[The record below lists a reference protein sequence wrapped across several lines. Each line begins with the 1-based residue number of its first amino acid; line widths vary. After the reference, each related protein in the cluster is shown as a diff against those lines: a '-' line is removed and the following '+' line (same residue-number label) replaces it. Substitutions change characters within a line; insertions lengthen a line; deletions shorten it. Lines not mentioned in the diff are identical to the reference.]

1 MSLQMDPP
9 APPARRSNVT
19 SCDLHPDEAFT
30 GFCAAC
36 LRERLAGLEASA
48 AAASAPGRKSTSA
61 IRSLFARPFV
71 AGGGSSAAGA
81 ATEPPDLRRC
91 KSFSCGRGGDVLSAA
106 AAAAA
111 AAARGDEPQRHSC
124 DVRGR
129 ATLWALFHQDD
140 RDRVRDGTA
149 FGSFPVSSS
158 AAAAVALNTAA
169 PLPPQHPPPPPPR
182 VLEDFSE
189 EDIPVVMEY
198 EEDEITEVAE
208 PVLLPAA
215 DTSGEIIETEPN
227 TARDVR
233 AMKDHMDLES
243 SDPAKPALK
252 EIAGSFWVAASV
264 FSKKWQKWRRKQK
277 LKKDAAV
284 SKAAAA
290 AMPPPEKPSKP
301 SFLRRRRLRGEA
313 GSEHALGRRSCDTD
327 PRFSLDAGRM
337 SVDDA
342 GFSWDEPR
350 ASWDGYLFGAG
361 AGGGLGRAPPPL
373 TRLPPILSAME
384 DAPGGPVVERSDGQ
398 IPVEDDADLE
408 PPGGSFQTRD
418 YYLDSSSRRR
428 RSLERTSSVRRP
440 SFEVPEP
447 QKLAANGNESPPIGG
462 TGVGGG
468 PEFYHFH
475 HAEDLLDRGFSSN
488 SLVEDISA
496 SLEAALSGGGPSSCK
511 KPPRWRKAWS
521 LWGFI
526 HRRAAGR
533 RAAGGGGPSDIADRS
548 FSEPWP
554 DLRVRGGGGSGMQRC
569 GSNLS
574 ARSSF
579 SSNSGGLG
587 SSRRSYVDVH
597 GNVRRRGE
605 ELHPHV
611 LERNRSARHSP
622 GRGSVDNG
630 MLRFYL
636 TPMRSGGGA
645 RRGGAGGGGGVP
657 SKAAAGR
664 QLTSQSFARSV
675 LRLY

>member
-71 AGGGSSAAGA
+71 AGGSSAAGA
-81 ATEPPDLRRC
+81 APEPPDLRRC
-91 KSFSCGRGGDVLSAA
+91 KSFSCGRGGDVLS
-106 AAAAA
+106 AAA

-158 AAAAVALNTAA
+158 AAAAVALNTAV
-169 PLPPQHPPPPPPR
+169 PLPLQHPPPPPPR

-198 EEDEITEVAE
+198 EDEITEVVE
-208 PVLLPAA
+208 PVLPEV
-215 DTSGEIIETEPN
+215 DTSGSGEIIETEPN
-227 TARDVR
+227 AGRGVK
-233 AMKDHMDLES
+233 AMKEHMDLES
-243 SDPAKPALK
+243 SEPAKPAPKDMK

-277 LKKDAAV
+277 MKKDAAV

-337 SVDDA
+337 SIDDA

-361 AGGGLGRAPPPL
+361 AGVGLGRAPPPL
-373 TRLPPILSAME
+373 TRLPPILSGME
-384 DAPGGPVVERSDGQ
+384 DTPGGPVVERSDGQ

-440 SFEVPEP
+440 SLEVTEP
-447 QKLAANGNESPPIGG
+447 QKPAPAGNESPI
-462 TGVGGG
+462 GGG

-496 SLEAALSGGGPSSCK
+496 SLEAALSGGPSSK

-533 RAAGGGGPSDIADRS
+533 RTGGGPSDIADRS

-554 DLRVRGGGGSGMQRC
+554 DLRVRGGGAGSGSNMQRC

-587 SSRRSYVDVH
+587 SSRRSYVDVN

-605 ELHPHV
+605 ELHPPHA

-636 TPMRSGGGA
+636 TPMRSGGVGGA
-645 RRGGAGGGGGVP
+645 RRGGGGVP
-657 SKAAAGR
+657 GKAGR